1 MWRRRADIKGPGQPL
16 GRALILTLIECFRT
30 RVTDSSRTHTLPPSQ
45 PRQSVPCGSSA
56 SVIRYHYH
64 LVSDTS
70 SYAGEHQKMDRNN
83 FLPRQT
89 VGFPFKLN
97 LHKGS
102 SAFSLHHGA
111 FQIAISFCFSST
123 KEPSLFLS
131 GHLRSTEK
139 SNHGQIPQNSWA

>member
-1 MWRRRADIKGPGQPL
+1 MSLGPKCKDGL
-16 GRALILTLIECFRT
+16 SLKRSAAR
-30 RVTDSSRTHTLPPSQ
+30 SSRQKNKTC
-45 PRQSVPCGSSA
+45 RA
-56 SVIRYHYH
+56 SVARGHDAFH
-64 LVSDTS
+64 LVPDTS

-97 LHKGS
+97 LLKGS

-139 SNHGQIPQNSWA
+139 SNHGQIPQNSWAWRFHPPSRPPKWPFK